1 MGVKYFSREINKE
14 DIDNSPILSEKIK
27 DKHRHIF
34 IATDDI
40 DFPTYM
46 TDEKTNICR
55 IEKDTIIYIKNI
67 KSIEP
72 NYHMSNRKDEI
83 DFYYFNGK
91 QEVYE
96 EAYVTEDE
104 LMAVDKKLKL
114 TDFTEVL
121 QKKYNKV
128 YDSYMDDEDTVQ
140 KKCTISL
147 LIGAFALAF
156 LTITP
161 TVFFALKGYTLLAF
175 VIPMVFATLSCIIGE
190 YRFYRKVVEKY
201 MKEYNIISKDGV
213 IDWKRYSG
221 DSIFDSFYK
230 EMRCRRKTVKDV
242 LKDAENIQALIKD
255 LELNPNIKRDIEY
268 SLSDD
273 NEITV
278 KIDSQII
285 NKEQDPLIE
294 TKTTISETTQ
304 KNPTILSGDWQTF
317 PNSPLQ
323 LFVTEK
329 TATQ

>member
-1 MGVKYFSREINKE
+1 MGVKYFSREINKK

-27 DKHRHIF
+27 DKHKHIF
-34 IATDDI
+34 IATKDI

-55 IEKDTIIYIKNI
+55 IEKDTIIYIK
-67 KSIEP
+67 SIEP

-83 DFYYFNGK
+83 DFYYFDGK
-91 QEVYE
+91 EEVYE

-121 QKKYNKV
+121 QKKYNRK
-128 YDSYMDDEDTVQ
+128 YNSYMDDEYIVQ
-140 KKCTISL
+140 KKCTITL
-147 LIGAFALAF
+147 LIGVFALAF
-156 LTITP
+156 LTVAPMIFFVLKNYIALAVAYSVITA
-161 TVFFALKGYTLLAF
+161 VLG
-175 VIPMVFATLSCIIGE
+175 CIIGE
-190 YRFYRKVVEKY
+190 HLFYRKIVEKY
-201 MKEYNIISKDGV
+201 MKKYNIISKDGV
-213 IDWKRYSG
+213 INWKRYSEN
-221 DSIFDSFYK
+221 SIFEGFCQ
-230 EMRCRRKTVKDV
+230 EWRCRRKAVKEI

-268 SLSDD
+268 FLSDD

-294 TKTTISETTQ
+294 TETMIEEITQ
-304 KNPTILSGDWQTF
+304 KHPELLIGDWKSF

-323 LFVTEK
+323 LFVTNK
-329 TATQ
+329 SAQA

>member
-34 IATDDI
+34 IATDNI

-55 IEKDTIIYIKNI
+55 IEKDTVIYI

-72 NYHMSNRKDEI
+72 NYRGSNKKYEI

-114 TDFTEVL
+114 TDFTEIL
-121 QKKYNKV
+121 QKKYNRV
-128 YDSYMDDEDTVQ
+128 YNSYMDDEDTVQ
-140 KKCTISL
+140 SKCLKTVLLCGGVLML
-147 LIGAFALAF
+147 LILAPM
-156 LTITP
+156 I
-161 TVFFALKGYTLLAF
+161 FFVIKRYIVLSIAYTLITTVLG
-175 VIPMVFATLSCIIGE
+175 CIIGE
-190 YRFYRKVVEKY
+190 YRFYRKMVEKY

-221 DSIFDSFYK
+221 DNIFDSFYK
-230 EMRCRRKTVKDV
+230 EVRCRRKTVKEV

-294 TKTTISETTQ
+294 NETMVGEITQ
-304 KNPTILSGDWQTF
+304 KNPTILSGNWKAF

>member
-1 MGVKYFSREINKE
+1 MGVKYFSREINKK

-27 DKHRHIF
+27 DKHKHIF
-34 IATDDI
+34 IATDNI

-55 IEKDTIIYIKNI
+55 IEKDTVIYIKD
-67 KSIEP
+67 IEQ
-72 NYHMSNRKDEI
+72 NYCLKKYEI

-121 QKKYNKV
+121 QKKYNRV
-128 YDSYMDDEDTVQ
+128 YNSYMDDEDTVQ
-140 KKCTISL
+140 SKCLKIV
-147 LIGAFALAF
+147 LIGAGVLTFLVLAPMTF
-156 LTITP
+156 FIIKNYLVLAIVYSMITA
-161 TVFFALKGYTLLAF
+161 VLG
-175 VIPMVFATLSCIIGE
+175 CIIGK
-190 YRFYRKVVEKY
+190 YHFYRKMVEKY

-230 EMRCRRKTVKDV
+230 EVRCRRKTVKEV

-268 SLSDD
+268 FLSND

-285 NKEQDPLIE
+285 NKEQDPLTE
-294 TKTTISETTQ
+294 TTIGKITQ
-304 KNPTILSGDWQTF
+304 KNPAILSGDWQTF

-329 TATQ
+329 TAI